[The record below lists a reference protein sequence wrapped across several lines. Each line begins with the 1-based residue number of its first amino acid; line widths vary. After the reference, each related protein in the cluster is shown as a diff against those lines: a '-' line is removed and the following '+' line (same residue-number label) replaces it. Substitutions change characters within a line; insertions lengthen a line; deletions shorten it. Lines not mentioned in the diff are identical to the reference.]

1 MMQHKGQRIGYARVS
16 STDQNLARQLA
27 TLGEMDRL
35 FEEKQSG
42 AQRAGRTA
50 LAEMIA
56 YAREGDTVVVSSMDR
71 LARSVVDLNQIVA
84 ELIAKNVTVEFLTEK
99 ASFRRDTRDPFAEF
113 QLNIMA
119 SFAQLERSISKERQ
133 AEGIKAAKARGV
145 YKGRTPKLNPE
156 QLAEARD
163 LIKAGVPKAR
173 VARKLGID
181 RSTLYRALVRTDEAG
196 ETPPLHG
203 T

>member
-1 MMQHKGQRIGYARVS
+1 MTQHNGQRIGYARVS
-16 STDQNLARQLA
+16 STDQNLARQLD
-27 TLGEMDRL
+27 TLGRVDRL

-56 YAREGDTVVVSSMDR
+56 HSRQGDIVVIASMDR

-84 ELIAKNVTVEFLTEK
+84 ELIAKGVAVEFIAEK
-99 ASFRRDTRDPFAEF
+99 ASFRSGTADPFAEF

-145 YKGRTPKLNPE
+145 YQGRSPKMKPE
-156 QLAEARD
+156 QVAQANE
-163 LIKAGVPKAR
+163 LIASGVPKAR
-173 VARKLGID
+173 VARRLGID
-181 RSTLYRALVRTDEAG
+181 RSTLYRALAREA
-196 ETPPLHG
+196 ERLARP
-203 T
+203 